1 MTKKRWKVQVQEIV
15 WRDFDVEG
23 FDYDEAYA
31 NATALLCD
39 GYNEHGDSWITH
51 EEVTEFDV
59 EEYSD
64 D

>member
-1 MTKKRWKVQVQEIV
+1 M

-23 FDYDEAYA
+23 VDYDEAYA
-31 NATALLCD
+31 NATALWCD